1 MYPIFSHRPASRTTL
16 LHDLKHDVRPGRYR
30 KHEFPAPRRILI
42 GRPGRRK

>member
-16 LHDLKHDVRPGRYR
+16 LHDLAPDLRPRRYR
-30 KHEFPAPRRILI
+30 KHEFPPRRRILV